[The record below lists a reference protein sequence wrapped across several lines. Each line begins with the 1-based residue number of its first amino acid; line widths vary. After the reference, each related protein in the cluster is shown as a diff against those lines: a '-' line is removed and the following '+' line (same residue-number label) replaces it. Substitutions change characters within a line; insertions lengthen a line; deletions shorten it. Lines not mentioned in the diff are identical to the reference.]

1 MLFDLG
7 MADSHTESKLSCGGK
22 RTLRESVKSKV
33 LGKASL
39 ERERRKYAF
48 LSNSVAWT
56 QGKLHGCVFVS
67 NSGAGGNSGKKEYI
81 VSQCLIQDIIIPPI
95 LSVWLR

>member
-7 MADSHTESKLSCGGK
+7 MADSHTGSKLSCGGK

-67 NSGAGGNSGKKEYI
+67 NSGLQVEIPGRKNTLSHN
-81 VSQCLIQDIIIPPI
+81 VSFKT
-95 LSVWLR
+95 